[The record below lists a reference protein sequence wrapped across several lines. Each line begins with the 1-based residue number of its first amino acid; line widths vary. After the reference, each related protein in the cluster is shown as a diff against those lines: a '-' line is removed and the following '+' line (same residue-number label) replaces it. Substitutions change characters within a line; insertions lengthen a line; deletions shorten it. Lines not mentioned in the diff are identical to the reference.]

1 MLCCLRSDL
10 CLSEKSVAKTKM
22 RETLCSLTLAI
33 AVLSSLSCHRSN
45 ARPVDNAAEPVFFSA
60 DPRAVY
66 AADLNDSWNR
76 IFRSLFTRTDQI
88 YVSSDFPEGAPFVSF
103 TEAMAVRNLKISSST
118 VDRTEI
124 GDRAIDPLYPSF
136 FNNQGYKKLM
146 TESGFAEFK
155 QALTDALNEPNPR
168 PTIAR
173 ALMQS
178 DLWAAWDTVFN
189 YRHAGT
195 EREQQLLTLLR
206 QLIKK
211 LALTSE
217 EIASLR
223 SNYADAIK
231 TKHLPDLFTS
241 RSEWIEIEFLSQ
253 RMHDHSAD
261 FRRATRV
268 FVKPRKAPADKA
280 AFVESL
286 KHHEHLEEVE
296 AVGLVMQNLLLN
308 KQGQIVP
315 SPLMSDVQFR
325 FFKDNNGQRPVDAEA
340 KQFELSRHLLL
351 TDPISGGF
359 IEFDEKSPAY
369 LAAAGND
376 YTFMSP
382 MIQGVGKP
390 ILVPMRTRCAQCHG
404 QTLTTMMTYSIHD
417 FPPIPT
423 VKVLNAA
430 ANERARYVAAQK
442 AGREDYKS
450 LIGP

>member
-1 MLCCLRSDL
+1 MRDT
-10 CLSEKSVAKTKM
+10 LST
-22 RETLCSLTLAI
+22 LTLAI
-33 AVLSSLSCHRSN
+33 TLLTNLSCHKSN
-45 ARPVDNAAEPVFFSA
+45 ARPVDNAPAAVFSSA

-76 IFRSLFTRTDQI
+76 IFRSLFTRSDKI
-88 YVSSDFPEGAPFVSF
+88 YVSSDFPEGAPFISF
-103 TEAMAVRNLKISSST
+103 TEAMAVRNLKISTST
-118 VDRTEI
+118 IDRTEI

-136 FNNQGYKKLM
+136 LTNQGYKKLM
-146 TESGFAEFK
+146 TESAFAEFK
-155 QALTDALNEPNPR
+155 QALTDALNEPTPR
-168 PTIAR
+168 PSIAR

-178 DLWAAWDTVFN
+178 DLWAASDTVFR
-189 YRHAGT
+189 YRSVGT
-195 EREQQLLTLLR
+195 DREQQLLTLLR

-253 RMHDHSAD
+253 RMHDDSAD
-261 FRRATRV
+261 FRRAARV
-268 FVKPRKAPADKA
+268 FVKPHKAPADKA

-286 KHHEHLEEVE
+286 KHHNHLEEVE
-296 AVGLVMQNLLLN
+296 AVGLVVQNLLLN

-315 SPLMSDVQFR
+315 SPLISDVQFR
-325 FFKDNNGQRPVDAEA
+325 YFKDNNGQRPIDADT

-351 TDPISGGF
+351 TDPETGGF

-382 MIQGVGKP
+382 LIHGVDKP
-390 ILVPMRTRCAQCHG
+390 ILVPMRRRCAQCHG

-417 FPPIPT
+417 FPPVPS

-430 ANERARYVAAQK
+430 DNERARYVATQK
-442 AGREDYKS
+442 TKREDYKW